1 MNKYLL
7 IVLCLV
13 ISIFVNAQEN
23 TKYLAGAVPEV
34 GNKVIFSKEIKVKN
48 PISKT
53 ALFDLMDKWAK
64 EKYDPS
70 RVEKD
75 LNSRILLSN
84 KEEGSIACGVEQ
96 YLVFKKNAFVLDR
109 AKMSYQLLL
118 AIEDGQCDVTIRNIR
133 YDYSDSNDIVPA
145 EEMITDKVALNKNGD
160 KLNRY
165 YDKFRTYTVDSLNAV
180 MNEIDTYLNGTSTG
194 GAVAAAVTVSQP
206 ADHSTTGV
214 ESATPITSMT
224 NGVAQ
229 AANIVGTTLQSLPGY
244 KNVPADKIPGNYIK
258 LLNDWTLVTSGASGQ
273 ENVMTASWGGLGV
286 LWEKPVAICFLN
298 PTRYSVQ
305 VMDKG
310 EYYTISF
317 YTEAYKDALKY
328 CGSVS
333 GRNTDKIKGSGL
345 TPIKMP
351 SGSTAF
357 AEAWM
362 ILECRKIVSQQIQPN
377 AVHAKDLEE
386 GWTKDGFHKMYI
398 GEILNV
404 WIK

>member
-13 ISIFVNAQEN
+13 ISIFANAQEN
-23 TKYLAGAVPEV
+23 AKYLAGAVPEV
-34 GNKVIFSKEIKVKN
+34 NDKVIFSKEIKVKN

-53 ALFDLMDKWAK
+53 ALFDLMDKWAN
-64 EKYDPS
+64 EKYAQD
-70 RVEKD
+70 RVEKGLD
-75 LNSRILLSN
+75 SRVLLSN
-84 KEEGSIACGVEQ
+84 KEDGSIACGVEQ

-118 AIEDGQCDVTIRNIR
+118 AIENGQCDITIRNIR
-133 YDYSDSNDIVPA
+133 YNYSDSKEIVPA

-165 YDKFRTYTVDSLNAV
+165 YDKFRIYTVDSLNAV

-194 GAVAAAVTVSQP
+194 GAVAAVTTSQP
-206 ADHSTTGV
+206 TIQQLVVA
-214 ESATPITSMT
+214 ESVTQTPAMT
-224 NGVAQ
+224 NNVVQ
-229 AANIVGTTLQSLPGY
+229 SANIVGTTLESLPGY

-258 LLNDWTLVTSGASGQ
+258 LLNDWTLVTSGVAGQ

-333 GRNTDKIKGSGL
+333 GRDTDKIKGSGL
-345 TPIKMP
+345 TPVKMP

-377 AVHAKDLEE
+377 AVYAKDLKE